1 MKPTTFDDLTKA
13 LATSTSRRQA
23 LKTIAATTVGGILGL
38 SGIGNV
44 FAIPKCHR
52 AGLGCDTNSNCC
64 SGLYCAPNGKC
75 TTCPALPTCNSG
87 CPCPSGQTCQNGS
100 CVATCEGL
108 QQPCTSPSQ
117 CCDTGQNTTTCEVNN
132 SGLTVCCNTPG
143 GSCSSDSDCCGLT
156 SCGSNGT
163 CQCNPSSISF
173 CFYNTDCCSNMCLGA
188 LPPNIFGACR

>member
-1 MKPTTFDDLTKA
+1 MEPTRFDDLTKA

-75 TTCPALPTCNSG
+75 TTCPALPACNSG
-87 CPCPSGQTCQNGS
+87 CPCPSGQTCQNGVCVLS
-100 CVATCEGL
+100 CL
-108 QQPCTSPSQ
+108 QQPCTSDSD
-117 CCDTGQNTTTCEVNN
+117 CCSGTCTATFCG
-132 SGLTVCCNTPG
+132 SGGVGVCCGIAGTH
-143 GSCSSDSDCCGLT
+143 CTSDSDCC
-156 SCGSNGT
+156 CAAT
-163 CQCNPSSISF
+163 C
-173 CFYNTDCCSNMCLGA
+173 
-188 LPPNIFGACR
+188 

>member
-1 MKPTTFDDLTKA
+1 VKPTTFDDLTKA

-87 CPCPSGQTCQNGS
+87 CPCPSGQTC
-100 CVATCEGL
+100 C
-108 QQPCTSPSQ
+108 
-117 CCDTGQNTTTCEVNN
+117 
-132 SGLTVCCNTPG
+132 
-143 GSCSSDSDCCGLT
+143 
-156 SCGSNGT
+156 NGT
-163 CQCNPSSISF
+163 C
-173 CFYNTDCCSNMCLGA
+173 TDLTTDTNNC
-188 LPPNIFGACR
+188 GACGNACNSNQLCAYGMCAGSLFNCRCVDGATPSTCQPLACTLNNLEFACFPLCANHRGFAGSGNCGTTC